1 MKFVIFG
8 DKRFITIVAF
18 PCYNISISPL
28 GILSR
33 IEPKF
38 VTCDI
43 YHNGDRMKLTMR
55 ISACSFFGKSDAYAQ
70 HHTA

>member
-1 MKFVIFG
+1 MKFIIFG

-33 IEPKF
+33 IEIKL
-38 VTCDI
+38 VTCEI
-43 YHNGDRMKLTMR
+43 YHNGDPHET
-55 ISACSFFGKSDAYAQ
+55 DYA
-70 HHTA
+70 H